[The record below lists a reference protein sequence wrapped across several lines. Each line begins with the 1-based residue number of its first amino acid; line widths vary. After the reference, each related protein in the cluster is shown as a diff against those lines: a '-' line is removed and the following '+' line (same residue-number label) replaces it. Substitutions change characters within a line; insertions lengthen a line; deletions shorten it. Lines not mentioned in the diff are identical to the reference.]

1 MITQKTSK
9 TSNNLILYLILALLF
24 LMAMNFKA
32 KFFYF
37 AFGSVLVYLSRRFN
51 LRLNYSFVLY
61 FLVSV
66 IMSYFNFENGIMAMI
81 RVFASAAVYVL
92 GFNLILDASKNK
104 AKEEKAEVLKRLFLM
119 VFTVA
124 LGTSIHFILNFIA
137 NYGED
142 LGRNTYD
149 IWSGQITSA
158 TNQATIACIMSG
170 LSCAL
175 IICPPKKWHRI
186 LAIVFTVFILAYNL
200 VLAGRTII
208 VIYTIVLL
216 LALLFYFQQT
226 RNLKT
231 FFKVIFWI
239 IFASLFC
246 YLIYKYNIF
255 GVKSAILNSN
265 FFNRFFVES
274 NTDMVE
280 TGRTEKKLFYL
291 KHLLDYPFGGLNM
304 RGQTGYAHD
313 LLLDGYDEY
322 SVFCAL
328 LLLVILIISIKNTII
343 FIFNS
348 NVQLT
353 YRLIILCVYVAIFIQ
368 FFLEPIFAGA
378 PWLYVIF
385 CLLNGVISAI
395 NLIKI

>member
-24 LMAMNFKA
+24 LMSMNFKA

-104 AKEEKAEVLKRLFLM
+104 AEEEKAEVLKRLFLM

-124 LGTSIHFILNFIA
+124 LGTSIHFILNFII

-175 IICPPKKWHRI
+175 
-186 LAIVFTVFILAYNL
+186 
-200 VLAGRTII
+200 
-208 VIYTIVLL
+208 
-216 LALLFYFQQT
+216 
-226 RNLKT
+226 
-231 FFKVIFWI
+231 
-239 IFASLFC
+239 
-246 YLIYKYNIF
+246 
-255 GVKSAILNSN
+255 
-265 FFNRFFVES
+265 
-274 NTDMVE
+274 
-280 TGRTEKKLFYL
+280 
-291 KHLLDYPFGGLNM
+291 
-304 RGQTGYAHD
+304 
-313 LLLDGYDEY
+313 
-322 SVFCAL
+322 
-328 LLLVILIISIKNTII
+328 
-343 FIFNS
+343 FIFS
-348 NVQLT
+348 NKALQAFVLQ
-353 YRLIILCVYVAIFIQ
+353 V
-368 FFLEPIFAGA
+368 FFGF
-378 PWLYVIF
+378 F
-385 CLLNGVISAI
+385 CLSGLRKNICILLSSPSGVVPFAKSE
-395 NLIKI
+395 LIENTKTKNIIK